1 MSKETSTQTQAQ
13 IPDDWDVARRA
24 IVPYLLNE
32 PAAQERYLG
41 RMISTMAFQS
51 LVWCD
56 LDSGL
61 MLGIEKGM
69 LDVWHKEEAE
79 VMECALRNFDAMLE
93 SAQIEVMPDSGHK
106 VAVVKLQATTF
117 KANVLTSA
125 RLKQKV
131 SPVIGWPIWAV
142 APCAD
147 FVLLFND
154 KNIIPNLGPTVY
166 NEFMGSQQPVSTEV
180 FEITDQGVVAVG
192 NFMPQMP
199 EKQ

>member
-1 MSKETSTQTQAQ
+1 MSSETQTEAQAQ
-13 IPDDWDVARRA
+13 IPDNWDLARRA
-24 IVPYLLNE
+24 IVPFLLNQ

-51 LVWCD
+51 LIWCD
-56 LDSGL
+56 LDTGL

-69 LDVWHKEEAE
+69 LDVWQKEETE

-93 SAQIEVMPDSGHK
+93 GAQIEVMPDSGHK
-106 VAVVKLQATTF
+106 VAVVKLPATTL

-166 NEFMGSQQPVSTEV
+166 NEFMNSEQPVSTEV
-180 FEITDQGVVAVG
+180 FEITDEGVVAIG
-192 NFMPQMP
+192 NYMPQMP